1 MARRRSKTKSASGI
15 EKKIEAS
22 MRAANLV
29 FARHENVQKRVTALA
44 KRIYGMP
51 PAQRAVAIVTFNLL
65 TGKKDLRR
73 FLESDLQLSPSECD
87 ELEPLLESIMMDLQ
101 HAAVLMEDESGE
113 FDLHDLRLV
122 IDAEPELLKLM
133 EIVEVYDSPDG
144 NFLTV
149 ADLNEQITNLA
160 KKGGKVGSDKD
171 SKETKKQKQLQR
183 FFHFFSLFTSRL
195 AELGVNDEEKQSKFL
210 ITLTN
215 MVPRI
220 TVKKRKSQGRKS

>member
-1 MARRRSKTKSASGI
+1 MARRRTKTKHASGI

-51 PAQRAVAIVTFNLL
+51 PAQRAVAIVTFNLM

-73 FLESDLQLSPSECD
+73 FLESDLQLPPSACH

-101 HAAVLMEDESGE
+101 HAAVLMEDEGSE

-149 ADLNEQITNLA
+149 AKLNEELQKAI
-160 KKGGKVGSDKD
+160 GKVASSDKD

-220 TVKKRKSQGRKS
+220 TVKKRNSSEGSKS

>member
-1 MARRRSKTKSASGI
+1 MAKRRPKTKPASGI

-51 PAQRAVAIVTFNLL
+51 PAQRAVAIVTFNLM

-73 FLESDLQLSPSECD
+73 FLESDLQLPPSACD

-133 EIVEVYDSPDG
+133 EIVEVYDSPNV

-149 ADLNEQITNLA
+149 AKLNEELQKAT
-160 KKGGKVGSDKD
+160 GKVASSDKD

-195 AELGVNDEEKQSKFL
+195 AELGVKKDDDIAKFL
-210 ITLTN
+210 ITITN

-220 TVKKRKSQGRKS
+220 QVKRNEEAMKNHGK